1 MPTPQSPHCP
11 LAMITPFDPIDK
23 ETLSRVLTSPPFIV
37 VEGVANFRGVGGHSA
52 PQANALVRSGYYYRS
67 GDPSHITDKGKE
79 TLRNLGIKK
88 VFDFRA
94 NHEVAKFEAPSPT
107 IDGIEFIRASV
118 SNDEAFD
125 PLAVAKV

>member
-1 MPTPQSPHCP
+1 
-11 LAMITPFDPIDK
+11 MISPFDPIDK
-23 ETLSRVLTSPPFIV
+23 ETLTKVLSSPPFITV
-37 VEGVANFRGVGGHSA
+37 QGVCNFREVGGYAAS
-52 PQANALVRSGYYYRS
+52 QGNLLVKPGYYYRC

-94 NHEVAKFEAPSPT
+94 NHEVAKFDAPSPT

-125 PLAVAKV
+125 PISIAKV